1 MTGLEWTSLRD
12 LYRHCGLVTTQGS
25 RAPFHWSMVIGHHRH
40 PLARGRWRQRGVN
53 AAVAIGLHARVRF
66 RFWGFILGGPH
77 SMPSAAR
84 AMHAASPRTAHR
96 HTHSPSPWLDLPH
109 VCVLNRSTST
119 SPLPSGARAGRGLA
133 VWYA

>member
-84 AMHAASPRTAHR
+84 PCMQYHRTQLTGT
-96 HTHSPSPWLDLPH
+96 HTLP
-109 VCVLNRSTST
+109 LPGWT
-119 SPLPSGARAGRGLA
+119 SPMC
-133 VWYA
+133 VC